1 MSDINFLSTPG
12 AGKDEK
18 PSGGAKPLDDE
29 LALHIP
35 EPVADEPAAKILPP
49 PPPPKPIVPSPS
61 LLAQKVPTLPPKP
74 AAPKPLP
81 PPPPPKPPVP
91 PPPKPPAPPPPK
103 PSEEKGD
110 TLRVSLITSGAGA
123 GMSEIALRRR
133 LRTFMLIGLLGIVLD
148 GLIFGGL
155 VYYRSVVEKRN
166 SQAEQSVRDVDA
178 QIASREASLAPVRDF
193 QGLVRAAAIVLD
205 NHEHWTQVLKLLEE
219 RALPNV
225 QFGSLAGADTG
236 TLSFEVRAT
245 DYTTLAKQ
253 IIAFRQDPRVLKVTV
268 GTASADFAENNL
280 LKGTR
285 TSMTLTVDPAIFDF
299 KASEAAPASSA
310 APAAA
315 VPAAPAPAANGP
327 R

>member
-12 AGKDEK
+12 AGGKDDKAAGGPK
-18 PSGGAKPLDDE
+18 PSDDE

-35 EPVADEPAAKILPP
+35 EPLADVPEPKGPSLL
-49 PPPPKPIVPSPS
+49 PPPKPAPAPPPSILS
-61 LLAQKVPTLPPKP
+61 QKVPTLPPKP
-74 AAPKPLP
+74 AAPKPPTPPPP

-91 PPPKPPAPPPPK
+91 PPPKPPPPPPPK
-103 PSEEKGD
+103 LPEEKGD

-123 GMSEIALRRR
+123 SMSEIALRRR
-133 LRTFMLIGLLGIVLD
+133 LKTFVMIGALGLVLD

-178 QIASREASLAPVRDF
+178 QIAAREAKLAPVRDF
-193 QGLVRAAAIVLD
+193 QGLVRTAAVVLE
-205 NHEHWTQVLKLLEE
+205 NHEHWTEVLQLLEE

-236 TLSFEVRAT
+236 TLSFEVHAP

-253 IIAFRQDPRVLKVTV
+253 IIAFREDPRVTKVTV

-285 TSMTLTVDPAIFDF
+285 ASMTVTVDPSIFAFDA
-299 KASEAAPASSA
+299 ASGTSA
-310 APAAA
+310 T
-315 VPAAPAPAANGP
+315 

>member
-12 AGKDEK
+12 AGGKDGK
-18 PSGGAKPLDDE
+18 AAGGPKPLDDE

-35 EPVADEPAAKILPP
+35 EPLAPEPAAKAPNLAA
-49 PPPPKPIVPSPS
+49 PKPAAEAPSS
-61 LLAQKVPTLPPKP
+61 LLSQKVPTLPPKP
-74 AAPKPLP
+74 AAPKA
-81 PPPPPKPPVP
+81 PVAPP

-103 PSEEKGD
+103 PPMPPAPKPPEERGSD

-123 GMSEIALRRR
+123 GMSELALRRR
-133 LRTFMLIGLLGIVLD
+133 LKTFALIGLLGIVLD
-148 GLIFGGL
+148 GLIYGGL

-166 SQAEQSVRDVDA
+166 SQAEASVRDIDRR
-178 QIASREASLAPVRDF
+178 IAEREASLAPVRDF
-193 QGLVRAAAIVLD
+193 QGLARAAAAVLD
-205 NHEHWTQVLKLLEE
+205 NHQHWTQVLKLLEE

-225 QFGSLAGADTG
+225 QFGGLAGADTG

-253 IIAFRQDPRVLKVTV
+253 IVAFREDARVRKVVV

-280 LKGTR
+280 LKGAR
-285 TSMTLTVDPAIFDF
+285 ASMTLTIDPAVFDY
-299 KASEAAPASSA
+299 

-315 VPAAPAPAANGP
+315 VSTP
-327 R
+327 

>member
-18 PSGGAKPLDDE
+18 ASGGAKPLDDE

-35 EPVADEPAAKILPP
+35 EPVADAPAPKILLP
-49 PPPPKPIVPSPS
+49 PPPPKPTAPSPS
-61 LLAQKVPTLPPKP
+61 LLSQKVPTLPPKP
-74 AAPKPLP
+74 AAPRPLP
-81 PPPPPKPPVP
+81 PPPLPPPPKPPVP
-91 PPPKPPAPPPPK
+91 PPPKPPPPPPPK
-103 PSEEKGD
+103 LPEEKGD

-123 GMSEIALRRR
+123 GMSEIGLRRR

-155 VYYRSVVEKRN
+155 AYYRSVVEKRN
-166 SQAEQSVRDVDA
+166 SQAEQSVRDMDA
-178 QIASREASLAPVRDF
+178 QIAAREASLAPVRDF
-193 QGLVRAAAIVLD
+193 QGLVRAAAVVLD

-253 IIAFRQDPRVLKVTV
+253 IIAFREDPRVLKVTV

-285 TSMTLTVDPAIFDF
+285 ASMTLTVDPSIFDF
-299 KASEAAPASSA
+299 KVAEAAA
-310 APAAA
+310 ATE
-315 VPAAPAPAANGP
+315 P